1 MSCAVPAATLL
12 GATEVAGFER
22 SARTVTT
29 SEPELVGRPAGRSA
43 RTGNGANRVRGS
55 DGLRGVVGASYR
67 GQRGFAAQRRVDHK
81 ESGCSG
87 CLMEPILLVED
98 KNELRA
104 MLRKALERAGY
115 TVEDVG
121 DGTAA
126 VNRIRARRY
135 LLVLTDLKLPGRSGI
150 EILRETKEADPTIPV
165 ILVTAYGSI
174 EEAVT
179 AMKEGAFDFIQKPV
193 DLEHLNLLV
202 GRAAQQQE
210 LLRENILLREEYA
223 QRYGFPRIVGE
234 HPSMR
239 EATTQVQRVAGTDST
254 VLLLGPSGTGKEL
267 FARAIHY
274 LSPRREQSFVA
285 LNCAAIPEGLVENE
299 LFGHERGAYTGA
311 GARKIGKMEL
321 THRGT
326 LFLDEIAELPLAIQ
340 SKLLRVLEER
350 CFERVGGT
358 QSVEVDVRI
367 VAATNKDL
375 RAAIAAKAFRED
387 LYFRIAAV
395 PLTIPPLAE
404 RGEDVIMLA
413 DYFLERFR
421 REFRKP
427 GLKLSVEAR
436 VRLKEYSWPGN
447 VRELQNTIER
457 AAILA
462 DGDVVDAAALQL
474 PAPRPVAGEM
484 PLGMLNEGF
493 AWDGTL
499 DDVTSRAVAHIERF
513 KIGAALR
520 DCKWNKSRAA
530 ERLGVSYKTLL
541 NKVRALGLEQ

>member
-1 MSCAVPAATLL
+1 MAAAPTI
-12 GATEVAGFER
+12 R
-22 SARTVTT
+22 
-29 SEPELVGRPAGRSA
+29 
-43 RTGNGANRVRGS
+43 NGI
-55 DGLRGVVGASYR
+55 DP
-67 GQRGFAAQRRVDHK
+67 
-81 ESGCSG
+81 
-87 CLMEPILLVED
+87 MEPILLVED

-115 TVEDVG
+115 AVEDVG

-126 VNRIRARRY
+126 VNRVRARRY
-135 LLVLTDLKLPGRSGI
+135 LLVLSDLKLPGRSGI
-150 EILRETKEADPTIPV
+150 EILRETKEADPAVPV
-165 ILVTAYGSI
+165 IIITAYGSI

-234 HPSMR
+234 HPKMK
-239 EATTQVQRVAGTDST
+239 EATTQIQRVAATDST

-267 FARAIHY
+267 FARAVHH
-274 LSPRREQSFVA
+274 LSKRRDHPFVA

-311 GARKIGKMEL
+311 GARKIGKMEMA
-321 THRGT
+321 HRGT
-326 LFLDEIAELPLAIQ
+326 LFLDEIAELPMATQ

-350 CFERVGGT
+350 RFERVGGT
-358 QSVEVDVRI
+358 QPVEVDVRI

-375 RAAIAAKAFRED
+375 RAAIDAKTFRED
-387 LYFRIAAV
+387 LYFRISAV
-395 PLTIPPLAE
+395 PISIPPLAE
-404 RGEDVIMLA
+404 RGDDITMLA
-413 DYFLERFR
+413 DYFLEKFR
-421 REFRKP
+421 QEFQKP
-427 GLKLSVEAR
+427 DLKFSADAR
-436 VRLKEYSWPGN
+436 SRLKEYSWPGN

-462 DGDVVDAAALQL
+462 DGDAVDAAALQL

-493 AWDGTL
+493 TWEGTL
-499 DDVTSRAVAHIERF
+499 DDVTSRAMTHIERF
-513 KIGAALR
+513 KITSALR